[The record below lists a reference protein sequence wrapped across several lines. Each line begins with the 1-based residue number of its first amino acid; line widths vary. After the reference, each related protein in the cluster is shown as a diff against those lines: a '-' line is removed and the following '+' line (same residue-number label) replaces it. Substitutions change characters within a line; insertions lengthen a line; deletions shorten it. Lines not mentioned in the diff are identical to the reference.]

1 MKNNQV
7 TGVLRRVDDLGRIVL
22 PKEYRRAMH
31 INEND
36 PLEIILCDNQIHIHK
51 YHPLKTIQSLCKQ
64 YLRAFAQNCSAPVI
78 ICNTDSILEV
88 RGVSLATTARL
99 SEDVISLIHSGKQYS
114 IQKDDPLNLL
124 RDGNYQIDSLYPVTY
139 GVEPAGAV
147 ILLHYRN
154 LTELETGY
162 AKFLADLLSQAIQE
176 VA

>member
-36 PLEIILCDNQIHIHK
+36 PLEIILCDNQLVIHK
-51 YHPLKTIQSLCKQ
+51 YHPLKTVQSLCKQ
-64 YLRAFAQNCSAPVI
+64 YLRAFAQNCNAPCI
-78 ICNTDSILEV
+78 ICNTDNILEV
-88 RGVSLATTARL
+88 RGVSLSTTAKL
-99 SEDVISLIHSGKQYS
+99 SEDVISLIRNGKKYLY
-114 IQKDDPLNLL
+114 KEEDPLNLL
-124 RDGNYQIDSLYPVTY
+124 RDGNYQIDSLYPVVCE
-139 GVEPAGAV
+139 GEPAGAV
-147 ILLHYRN
+147 ILLHYRE

>member
-1 MKNNQV
+1 MRNNQV

-36 PLEIILCDNQIHIHK
+36 PLEIILCDNQIVIHK
-51 YHPLKTIQSLCKQ
+51 YHPLQTIQSLCKQ
-64 YLRAFAQNCSAPVI
+64 YLRAFAQNCNVPCI
-78 ICNTDSILEV
+78 ICNTDNVLEV
-88 RGVSLATTARL
+88 RGVSLSTSARL
-99 SEDVISLIHSGKQYS
+99 SEDVILYIKDGKKY
-114 IQKDDPLNLL
+114 IYKADTPLNLL
-124 RDGNYQIDSLYPVTY
+124 RDGNYQVDSLYPVVCE
-139 GVEPAGAV
+139 GEPAGAV

-154 LTELETGY
+154 LTESEIGY

>member
-36 PLEIILCDNQIHIHK
+36 PLEIILCDNQLVIHK

-64 YLRAFAQNCSAPVI
+64 YLRAFAQNCNAPCI
-78 ICNTDSILEV
+78 ICNTDKILEV
-88 RGVSLATTARL
+88 RGVSLSTTAKL
-99 SEDVISLIHSGKQYS
+99 SEDVISLIRYGKKYLY
-114 IQKDDPLNLL
+114 KEEDPLNLL
-124 RDGNYQIDSLYPVTY
+124 RDGNYQIDSLYPVVCE
-139 GVEPAGAV
+139 GEPAGAV
-147 ILLHYRN
+147 ILLHYRE

>member
-36 PLEIILCDNQIHIHK
+36 PLEIILCDNQLVIHK
-51 YHPLKTIQSLCKQ
+51 YHPLKTVQSLCKQ
-64 YLRAFAQNCSAPVI
+64 YLRAFAQNCNAPCI
-78 ICNTDSILEV
+78 ICNTDNILEV
-88 RGVSLATTARL
+88 RGVSLSTTAKL
-99 SEDVISLIHSGKQYS
+99 SEDVISLIRYGKKYLY
-114 IQKDDPLNLL
+114 KEEGPLNLL
-124 RDGNYQIDSLYPVTY
+124 RDGNYQIDSLYPVVCE
-139 GVEPAGAV
+139 GEPAGAV
-147 ILLHYRN
+147 ILLHYRE